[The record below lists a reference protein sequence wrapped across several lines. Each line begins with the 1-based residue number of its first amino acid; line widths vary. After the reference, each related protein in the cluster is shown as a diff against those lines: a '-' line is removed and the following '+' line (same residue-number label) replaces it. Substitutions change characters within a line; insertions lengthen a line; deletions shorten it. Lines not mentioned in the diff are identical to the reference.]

1 MLNFFACPRS
11 ARVELRTRREWWTAG
26 GVKELCYF
34 YYENVVVVNVVVSLN
49 CIVIVLGI
57 VNHCKVC
64 K

>member
-1 MLNFFACPRS
+1 M
-11 ARVELRTRREWWTAG
+11 ELRTRREWWTAG